1 MIPEQRSSQIQGR
14 NDARMFHRRTL
25 VSVALTFVVGMAA
38 FGQTARDLVRGNLI
52 QFNDNGGWCWYQ
64 DERAV
69 IDTVAGRLIV
79 GSIANNR
86 GVGGTARDGDV
97 DVVFFD
103 FQKRVSQRML
113 LAKGNSNFGGSDD
126 HNAPAFLIRPDGKY
140 LTFYAGHNNNYSSYF
155 RIFSAGAWGTQQV
168 FDWSRQRPGGVNFQT
183 TYSNLF
189 YLSAEG
195 RTYNF
200 SRGNNKSPN
209 IMVST
214 DMGDSWSYG
223 GQLTMNANVGYVN
236 GYLKYWSNSVDRIDF
251 VCTEYHPRDYPTS
264 LYHGYIKGG
273 KSYKTDGTLV
283 DSNILD
289 TLNIPT
295 PVDFTRVFADSTIV
309 HGDTI
314 RRCWNIDVQRYDDNT
329 IATLVSARANN
340 NVGGGSS
347 AINPDHDFIYCRYD
361 GVRWSY
367 TYLGKAGLKL
377 YASEQD
383 YTGLGALCP
392 NDPNT
397 IYISTPYD
405 PRDDAN
411 LGVHEI
417 FKGVTADHGAT
428 WTWTPIT
435 RNSVRDNLRPIVP
448 AWDKNNS
455 ALLWMRVT
463 YSSAQLFD
471 AAIVGIIDR
480 KTDAATLK
488 TYVDATLSNTTLVDG
503 SSLSTTG
510 PDSTGGALDNR
521 WHQRLGLGNG
531 GSVLTSAEVSGEN
544 APVLKTHVPV
554 PRAGTYDVWVNFW
567 GNPTVSADW
576 RIKAGLSPDALQLFR
591 SMACKQVEDGDHDS
605 KLVLTGSGNIGL
617 YQAYLGRV
625 QVSGSDAFDVFVDDS
640 AVQVATTGTLRGD
653 IDRTCYDGV
662 SYAAAGTLVSVS
674 ENRVGPTEFRL
685 SQNHP
690 NPFNPAT
697 NIEFRISSFGFTT
710 LKIYDVLGREVATL
724 VNEVRPA
731 GVYTVRWDASGY
743 PSGVYIYRLQTR
755 NLSGGQAE
763 TLIESRKMILMK

>member
-1 MIPEQRSSQIQGR
+1 MTTNFLSSRQGSILIL
-14 NDARMFHRRTL
+14 TL
-25 VSVALTFVVGMAA
+25 FALSIA
-38 FGQTARDLVRGNLI
+38 FGQNARDLVRGNLI
-52 QFNDNGGWCWYQ
+52 QFNDNGAWCWYQ

-69 IDTVAGRLIV
+69 VDTVNGRLII

-86 GVGGTARDGDV
+86 GVGGTSRDGDV

-103 FQKRVSQRML
+103 FKTRISQRSL
-113 LAKGNSNFGGSDD
+113 LAKGNSNFNGSDD

-140 LTFYAGHNNNYSSYF
+140 LVFYAGHNNNYSSYY
-155 RIFSAGAWGTQQV
+155 RIFSGGAWETQQV
-168 FDWSRQRPGGVNFQT
+168 FDWSKQRPGGVNFQT

-209 IMVST
+209 IMFST
-214 DMGDSWSYG
+214 DMGDTWSYG

-236 GYLKYWSNSVDRIDF
+236 GYLKYWSNGVDRIDF

-264 LYHGYIKGG
+264 LYHGFVKGG
-273 KSYKTDGTLV
+273 KSYKSDGTLV
-283 DSNILD
+283 DNNILD

-309 HGDTI
+309 HGDTM
-314 RRCWNIDVQRYDDNT
+314 RRCWNIDVQRYDDGT

-340 NVGGGSS
+340 NEGGSS
-347 AINPDHDFIYCRYD
+347 SLINPDHDFLYCRYD
-361 GVRWSY
+361 GSKWTY

-405 PRDDAN
+405 PRDNTN

-417 FKGVTADHGAT
+417 FKGVTVDHGAT

-435 RNSVRDNLRPIVP
+435 RNSVRDNIRPIVP

-455 ALLWMRVT
+455 VLLWLRVT

-471 AAIVGIIDR
+471 AAVVGILDR
-480 KTDAATLK
+480 QSETAVPK
-488 TYVDATLSNTTLVDG
+488 TYVDATFANTSLADGLTL
-503 SSLSTTG
+503 TPTG
-510 PDSTGGALDNR
+510 PDSTAGAADNK
-521 WHQRLGLGNG
+521 WHMRLGIGNG
-531 GSVLTSAEVSGEN
+531 GSVLTSAEVGGEN
-544 APVLKTHVPV
+544 APTLKTHVTV

-567 GNPTVSADW
+567 GSPTASADW
-576 RIKAGLSPDALQLFR
+576 RIKAGLSPDAMQLFR
-591 SMACKQVEDGDHDS
+591 SMMCKQVEDGDHDS
-605 KLVLTGSGNIGL
+605 KLVLTGTSNIFL

-625 QVSGSDAFDVFVDDS
+625 QVSGSNTFDVFVDDS
-640 AVQVATTGTLRGD
+640 AVQVATTGALRGD

-662 SYAAAGTLVSVS
+662 SYSGVNTLVSVS
-674 ENRVGPTEFRL
+674 ETQERPETFSL
-685 SQNHP
+685 SQNYP
-690 NPFNPAT
+690 NPFNPTTA
-697 NIEFRISSFGFTT
+697 ISYQLIANSFVT
-710 LKIYDVLGREVATL
+710 LKVYDMLGRTVATV
-724 VNEVRPA
+724 VNQLSTA
-731 GVYTVRWDASGY
+731 GKHTVQWDASGL
-743 PSGVYIYRLQTR
+743 PSGVYVYRLHAGIQV
-755 NLSGGQAE
+755 SAK
-763 TLIESRKMILMK
+763 KMILLK

>member
-1 MIPEQRSSQIQGR
+1 MSAKGVVGGV
-14 NDARMFHRRTL
+14 L
-25 VSVALTFVVGMAA
+25 VALTLLSITSSVLLS
-38 FGQTARDLVRGNLI
+38 QTARDLVKGNLI
-52 QFNDNGGWCWYQ
+52 QFNDNGAWCWYQ

-69 IDTVAGRLIV
+69 VDTMSGRLIV

-86 GVGGTARDGDV
+86 GVGGTGRDGDV

-103 FQKRVSQRML
+103 FQKRTSQRSL
-113 LAKGNSNFGGSDD
+113 LAKGNSNFSGSDD
-126 HNAPAFLIRPDGKY
+126 HNAPAFLIRPDGQY
-140 LTFYAGHNNNYSSYF
+140 LVFYAGHNNNYSSYY
-155 RIFSAGAWGTQQV
+155 RKYAAGAWGTQQV
-168 FDWSRQRPGGVNFQT
+168 FDWSKQRPGGVNFQT

-189 YLSAEG
+189 YLSSEG

-214 DMGDSWSYG
+214 DLGDTWSYG

-236 GYLKYWSNSVDRIDF
+236 GYLKYWSNGVDRIDF

-264 LYHGYIKGG
+264 LYHGYIKNG
-273 KSYKTDGTLV
+273 KSYKSDGTLV

-295 PVDFTRVFADSTIV
+295 PVDFTRVLADSTIL
-309 HGDTI
+309 HGDTM
-314 RRCWNIDVQRYDDNT
+314 RRCWNIDVQRYDDES

-340 NVGGGSS
+340 NEGGSSS

-361 GVRWSY
+361 GVKWTS

-397 IYISTPYD
+397 IYLSTPYD
-405 PRDDAN
+405 PRDDTN

-417 FKGVTADHGAT
+417 FKGVTTDHGAT
-428 WTWTPIT
+428 WSWTAIT

-448 AWDKNNS
+448 AWDKKNS
-455 ALLWMRVT
+455 VLLWLRVT

-471 AAIVGIIDR
+471 AAVVGIVDR
-480 KTDAATLK
+480 SSDVSVAK
-488 TYVDATLSNTTLVDG
+488 TYVDATLANTTLSDG
-503 SSLSTTG
+503 SPLTVTG
-510 PDSTGGALDNR
+510 PDSTAGPADNK
-521 WHQRLGLGNG
+521 WHLRTGIWNG
-531 GSVLTSAEVSGEN
+531 GSVFTSAELGGEN
-544 APVLKTHVPV
+544 APALKTHVTV

-567 GNPTVSADW
+567 GNPTASADW
-576 RIKAGLSPDALQLFR
+576 RIKAGISPDAMQLFR
-591 SMACKQVEDGDHDS
+591 SMACKQVEDGDHDT

-625 QVSGSDAFDVFVDDS
+625 QTSGSNAFDVFVDDS
-640 AVQVATTGTLRGD
+640 AVQVATTGTLRAD

-662 SYAAAGTLVSVS
+662 SYAGVSTVVNVL
-674 ENRVGPTEFRL
+674 EDQQIPTEFKL
-685 SQNHP
+685 NQNYP
-690 NPFNPAT
+690 NPFNPST
-697 NIEFRISSFGFTT
+697 SFEFRVASFGFVT
-710 LKIYDVLGREVATL
+710 LKIFDILGREVATL

-731 GVYTVRWDASGY
+731 GVYKVRWDASSL
-743 PSGVYIYRLQTR
+743 PSGVYIYRLQAG
-755 NLSGGQAE
+755 NFVSAKKL
-763 TLIESRKMILMK
+763 ILMK

>member
-1 MIPEQRSSQIQGR
+1 MI
-14 NDARMFHRRTL
+14 ARMFHRRTL
-25 VSVALTFVVGMAA
+25 VAVVLTLVAGMTVL
-38 FGQTARDLVRGNLI
+38 GQTARDLVKGNLI

-155 RIFSAGAWGTQQV
+155 RIYSAGAWGTQQV

-214 DMGDSWSYG
+214 DMGDTWSYG

-236 GYLKYWSNSVDRIDF
+236 GYLKYWSNGIDRIDF

-264 LYHGYIKGG
+264 LYHGYIKNG
-273 KSYKTDGTLV
+273 KSYKSDGTVV
-283 DSNILD
+283 DNNILD

-309 HGDTI
+309 QGDTM
-314 RRCWNIDVQRYDDNT
+314 RRCWNIDVQRYADGS

-340 NVGGGSS
+340 NVGGSSS
-347 AINPDHDFIYCRYD
+347 AINPDHDFLYCRYD
-361 GVRWSY
+361 GSKWSY

-397 IYISTPYD
+397 IYVSTSYD
-405 PRDDAN
+405 PRDNTN
-411 LGVHEI
+411 LGVREI
-417 FKGVTADHGAT
+417 FKGVTSDQGAT
-428 WTWTPIT
+428 WSWTAIT
-435 RNSVRDNLRPIVP
+435 RNSVRDNIRPIVP

-480 KTDAATLK
+480 KTDPATLK

-531 GSVLTSAEVSGEN
+531 GSVLTSAEVGGEN
-544 APVLKTHVPV
+544 APTLKTHVPV
-554 PRAGTYDVWVNFW
+554 PRTGTYDVWVNFW
-567 GNPTVSADW
+567 GNPTSSADW
-576 RIKAGLSPDALQLFR
+576 RIKAGLSPDAMQLFR
-591 SMACKQVEDGDHDS
+591 SMACKQVEDGDHDT
-605 KLVLTGSGNIGL
+605 KLVLTGTNNIGL

-625 QVSGSDAFDVFVDDS
+625 QAVSGNAFDVFVDDS

-653 IDRTCYDGV
+653 IDRTCFDGV
-662 SYAAAGTLVSVS
+662 SYALVSTSVS
-674 ENRVGPTEFRL
+674 AVETQTLPTEFQL
-685 SQNHP
+685 SQNYP
-690 NPFNPAT
+690 NPFNAST
-697 NIEFRISSFGFTT
+697 NFEFRISNFGFVNV
-710 LKIYDVLGREVATL
+710 KIFDVLGREVATL
-724 VNEVRPA
+724 VNEARPA
-731 GVYTVRWDASGY
+731 GVYTIRWDASGY
-743 PSGVYIYRLQTR
+743 PSGAYVYRLQTR
-755 NLSGGQAE
+755 NLSEGRSE
-763 TLIESRKMILMK
+763 TFIESRKMILMK